1 MKFKGKVNTSRNG
14 GGVVES
20 SHEDLRL
27 ITNNTIDSSGNT
39 MMLTSPTNTT
49 TTNGSSSGLTSP
61 HNNQN
66 PHNHSHSTTTVIPTR
81 FIDRRVSSG
90 VAQTD
95 PYKFNVN
102 YSELGQRLA
111 KKAQAQLKSLEKSK
125 DADGIEIVTPQ
136 STSSQ
141 RRPSCSQ
148 DEEIL
153 GDDWQNVKFSNNY
166 LSFFTYITFIL
177 TQIL

>member
-1 MKFKGKVNTSRNG
+1 MKFKGKVNNTSNNRNGG

-27 ITNNTIDSSGNT
+27 ITTANNTIDSSSSGNT

-61 HNNQN
+61 HNNN
-66 PHNHSHSTTTVIPTR
+66 NNNHNHSTTTVIPTR

-136 STSSQ
+136 SSSSS
-141 RRPSCSQ
+141 RPSCSQ

-153 GDDWQNVKFSNNY
+153 GDDWQNVQLFIS
-166 LSFFTYITFIL
+166 SFLL
-177 TQIL
+177 T